1 MLLSQC
7 CRKGKSDVKVV
18 VAGGGWAGCSAAYYA
33 SRAGAEVVLVEKTDL
48 LLGTGLVG
56 GIIRNNGRFTAAEEA
71 IAMGGGEI
79 FKVIESVA
87 RHRNID
93 FPGHRHATLYD
104 VQRIE
109 RAIRRC
115 LGEQGISI
123 QFRSLIKDLNMT
135 GNMINYVIT
144 DKGEVIP
151 GDVFID
157 ATGTAGPM
165 KNCIKYGTGCAMCIL
180 RCPSFG
186 PRVSLSFLA
195 GIKEIKAGEG
205 THQFEAMSGSCK
217 LDKKSL
223 HKGLV
228 RELDR
233 RGVLMIPL
241 PDRFHKKD
249 SLRKKACQQ
258 YAMDEYA
265 TNLIILDT
273 GHAKLMTPFF
283 PIESLREIDGFHEAR
298 YADPY
303 SGGQGNSVRFMAIA
317 PCDDYLRVRGV
328 NNLFCAGEKTGPLVG
343 HTEAIIT
350 GMLAGDNAAR
360 MACGRALRIL
370 PPELAAGDIILFM
383 HQEIRSEEGLKQK
396 YTFSGSVYFERM
408 KQKNLYTINREE
420 TGKRVRKLGLT
431 GYFQ

>member
-1 MLLSQC
+1 M
-7 CRKGKSDVKVV
+7 KIV
-18 VAGGGWAGCSAAYYA
+18 VAGGGWAGCAAAYFA
-33 SRAGAEVVLVEKTDL
+33 GKAGADVILLERTDL

-56 GIIRNNGRFTAAEEA
+56 GIVRNNGRYTAAEEA
-71 IAMGGGEI
+71 VALGAGDI
-79 FKVIESVA
+79 FGIIDSVA
-87 RHRNID
+87 RHKNVD

-109 RAIRRC
+109 PAVRKTLENR
-115 LGEQGISI
+115 GIKI
-123 QFRSLIKDLNMT
+123 KFRSLVNHAGVKNGTIEFVET
-135 GNMINYVIT
+135 QA
-144 DKGEVIP
+144 GEKIE

-157 ATGTAGPM
+157 TTGTAGPM

-186 PRVSLSFLA
+186 PRNSLA
-195 GIKEIKAGEG
+195 GLAGVSEIMAGEG

-217 LDKKSL
+217 LDKRSLKKS
-223 HKGLV
+223 LV

-233 RGVLMIPL
+233 HGVVIIPL
-241 PDRFHKKD
+241 PEKFHKKD
-249 SLRKKACQQ
+249 SLRRKACQQ

-283 PIESLREIDGFHEAR
+283 PIESLREIDGFREAR

-303 SGGQGNSVRFMAIA
+303 SGGQGNSVRFMAMA
-317 PCDDYLRVRGV
+317 PCDDSLKVKGL
-328 NNLFCAGEKTGPLVG
+328 NNLFCAGEKTGLLVG

-350 GMLAGDNAAR
+350 GALAGDNAAR
-360 MACGRALRIL
+360 AARGLAPRIL
-370 PPELAAGDIILFM
+370 PPELAVGDIISFM
-383 HQEIRSEEGLKQK
+383 HGQMKTEEGLKQK

-408 KQKNLYTINREE
+408 KEKGLYITDRSKISE
-420 TGKRVRKLGLT
+420 KVKKLGLT
-431 GYFQ
+431 GFFR